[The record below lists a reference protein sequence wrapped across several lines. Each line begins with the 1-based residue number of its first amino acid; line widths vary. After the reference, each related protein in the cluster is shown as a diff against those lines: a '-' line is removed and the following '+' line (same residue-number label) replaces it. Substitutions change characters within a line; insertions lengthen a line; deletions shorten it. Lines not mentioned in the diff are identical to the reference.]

1 MISADDCSYADVI
14 LPLALPELFTYAVP
28 ENLRDGI
35 RRGQRVVVQF
45 GRQRVYAALV
55 FSLHNQPPSNYTTK
69 EILSVI
75 DDQPIVNDEQ
85 FRLWQWIS
93 DYYIALPGEVMSAA
107 LPSALRLQSESVIV
121 PNEEFDGDASALTD
135 REYLIYEALQ
145 LKPEL
150 TISDISKILSI
161 KFVMP
166 VLRNLVK
173 KKVVL
178 VLETLD
184 DKYKPRYVEMVS
196 LHPDMGNDDKAV
208 EAVIASIEKKAPKQ
222 VDLLLAF
229 YQHTRELGQSDVVK
243 SYLLKKAQVASS
255 VLAAL
260 EKKKVLQVTSVQAD
274 RLPVYNGDVVPPKSL
289 SPDQDQAL
297 TDIRQAFDNKKV
309 TLLHGVTS
317 SGKTELYIHLIEDKL
332 RENKQ
337 VLYLLPEIALTTQ
350 IIRRLQRHFGNK
362 LLVYHSR
369 FNENER
375 VEVWN
380 KILDDNLSDSSARI
394 VIGARSS
401 VFLPFSKLGL
411 VIVDEEHDH
420 SYKQDDPSPR
430 YNGRDVAVVLANQQD
445 ADVLLGSATPC
456 LESYF
461 NALSG
466 KYALVNLNKRHA
478 GLEMPEVE
486 LVDLKRAVKRKEMNG
501 NFSARLIE
509 RITEVLA
516 NGHQVILFQNRRGF
530 APFLECNACSWVP
543 TCLNCDV
550 SLTYHKVKNE
560 LRCHYC
566 GYVASIPVKCGTCGE
581 HDIRM
586 RGFGTERIEEDLKIL
601 LPDVKIGR
609 LDHDTTRSKMGYQR
623 ILGEFEEGNIDI
635 LVGTQMVTKG
645 LDFDRVNLVGILN
658 ADSML
663 HFPDFRSYERGF
675 QLMSQVSG
683 RAGRKNQTGSVLLQT
698 YDPGNWVLQHVIR
711 HDFKGFYE
719 KELVER
725 YKFGFPPYTR
735 LIELRLKHKD
745 PYKIDKSADAL
756 TKELK
761 KTFGKRVL
769 GPTIPTVMRIR
780 NYYLRTVLLKL
791 EKTLSVADV
800 KRKLTKSI
808 SDFKKN
814 PDHHQ
819 LIVQVD
825 VDPV

>member
-45 GRQRVYAALV
+45 GRHRVYAAIV
-55 FSLHNQPPSNYTTK
+55 FNLHNQPPANYTTK

-75 DDQPIVNDEQ
+75 DDQPIVNNEQ

-93 DYYIALPGEVMSAA
+93 DYYLALPGEVMSAA

-184 DKYKPRYVEMVS
+184 DKYKPRFVEMVS

-208 EAVIASIEKKAPKQ
+208 EEVIAAIEKKAPKQ

-229 YQHTRELGQSDVVK
+229 YQHTRELGQTDVVK
-243 SYLLKKAQVASS
+243 SYLLKKAHVASS

-289 SPDQDQAL
+289 SPDQEQAL

-516 NGHQVILFQNRRGF
+516 NGYQVILFQNRRGF

-566 GYVASIPVKCGTCGE
+566 GYVAAIPIKCGTCGE

-601 LPDVKIGR
+601 LPEAKIGR

-698 YDPGNWVLQHVIR
+698 YVPGNWVLQHVIR

-761 KTFGKRVL
+761 KTFGKRIL

-780 NYYLRTVLLKL
+780 NYYLRTVLIKL

-808 SDFKKN
+808 NDFKKI

-819 LIVQVD
+819 LIVQID

>member
-1 MISADDCSYADVI
+1 MISPDNYAYADVI

-55 FSLHNQPPSNYTTK
+55 FNLHNDPPANYETK
-69 EILSVI
+69 DILSVI
-75 DDQPIVNDEQ
+75 DDLPIVSDLQ

-107 LPSALRLQSESVIV
+107 LPSALRLQSESFIV
-121 PNEEFDGDASALTD
+121 PNEEFDGNASALTD

-145 LKPEL
+145 LKAEL
-150 TISDISKILSI
+150 TIAEISKILSI

-178 VLETLD
+178 VLESLD
-184 DKYKPRYVEMVS
+184 EKYKLRFVDMVS
-196 LHPDMGNDDKAV
+196 LHPDMGDDDKAI
-208 EAVIASIEKKAPKQ
+208 EAVIAAIEKKAPKQ

-229 YQHTRELGQSDVVK
+229 YQHTRELGKPDVVK
-243 SYLLKKAQVASS
+243 SYLLKRANVASS

-260 EKKKVLQVTSVQAD
+260 EKKKVLLVSSVQVD

-289 SPDQDQAL
+289 SAEQDQAL
-297 TDIRQAFDNKKV
+297 SDIRRAFENKKV

-317 SGKTELYIHLIEDKL
+317 SGKTELYIHLIEEKL
-332 RENKQ
+332 RANKQ

-350 IIRRLQRHFGNK
+350 IIHRLQKHFGNE

-369 FNENER
+369 FNEHER

-380 KILDDNLSDSSARI
+380 KILDDNISTSSAKI
-394 VIGARSS
+394 VVGARSS
-401 VFLPFSKLGL
+401 VFLPFDKLGL

-420 SYKQDDPSPR
+420 SYKQADPSPR

-466 KYALVNLNKRHA
+466 KYALVNLEKRHA
-478 GLEMPEVE
+478 GLKMPEVE
-486 LVDLKRAVKRKEMNG
+486 IVDLKRAMKRKEMNG

-509 RITEVLA
+509 RIAEVLA

-530 APFLECNACSWVP
+530 APFLECNVCSWVP

-566 GYVASIPVKCGTCGE
+566 GYLAGIPIKCGTCGE

-601 LPDVKIGR
+601 LPEAKVGR
-609 LDHDTTRSKMGYQR
+609 LDHDTTRSKLGYQR
-623 ILGEFEEGNIDI
+623 ILGEFEEGNIDV

-698 YDPGNWVLQHVIR
+698 YDPSNWVLQHVIN

-745 PYKIDKSADAL
+745 SYKIDMWADAL

-761 KTFGKRVL
+761 RTFGNRVL
-769 GPTIPTVMRIR
+769 GPTIPTVMRVR
-780 NYYLRTVLLKL
+780 NYYLRTVLLKI

-800 KRKLTKSI
+800 KRKLTKAI
-808 SDFKKN
+808 TDFKKL

>member
-1 MISADDCSYADVI
+1 MISDDCSFADVI

-28 ENLRDGI
+28 ESMRENI

-55 FSLHNQPPSNYTTK
+55 FNLHNQPPANYATK
-69 EILSVI
+69 EILEVI

-93 DYYIALPGEVMSAA
+93 DYYLALPGELMSAA
-107 LPSALRLQSESVIV
+107 LPSALRLQSESIIV

-145 LKPEL
+145 LKPQL
-150 TISDISKILSI
+150 TISEISKILSV

-196 LHPDMGNDDKAV
+196 LHPDMGNDDKAI
-208 EAVIASIEKKAPKQ
+208 EAVVAAIEKKAPKQ

-243 SYLLKKAQVASS
+243 SYLLKKANVASS

-260 EKKKVLQVTSVQAD
+260 EKKHVLQVTSVQAD

-289 SPDQDQAL
+289 SPDQTQAL
-297 TDIRQAFDNKKV
+297 SDIRQAFDNKKV

-317 SGKTELYIHLIEDKL
+317 SGKTELYIHLIEEKL

-350 IIRRLQRHFGNK
+350 IIRRLQRHFGNS

-369 FNENER
+369 FNEYER

-380 KILDDNLSDSSARI
+380 KILDDNLSDSSAKI

-411 VIVDEEHDH
+411 VIVDEEHDN
-420 SYKQDDPSPR
+420 SYKQDDPAPR

-466 KYALVNLNKRHA
+466 KYALVNLDKRHA
-478 GLEMPEVE
+478 GLEMPQVE
-486 LVDLKRAVKRKEMNG
+486 LVDVKRALKRKEMNG

-509 RITEVLA
+509 KISEVLS

-530 APFLECNACSWVP
+530 APFLECNSCSWVP

-566 GYVASIPVKCGTCGE
+566 GYIATIPIKCGTCGE

-601 LPDVKIGR
+601 LPEAKVGR

-623 ILGEFEEGNIDI
+623 ILGEFEEGNIDV

-658 ADSML
+658 SDSML

-756 TKELK
+756 TRELK

-780 NYYLRTVLLKL
+780 NYYLRTVLIKL

-800 KRKLTKSI
+800 KRKLSKSI
-808 SDFKKN
+808 SDFKKI

-819 LIVQVD
+819 LIVQID

>member
-1 MISADDCSYADVI
+1 
-14 LPLALPELFTYAVP
+14 
-28 ENLRDGI
+28 
-35 RRGQRVVVQF
+35 
-45 GRQRVYAALV
+45 
-55 FSLHNQPPSNYTTK
+55 
-69 EILSVI
+69 
-75 DDQPIVNDEQ
+75 
-85 FRLWQWIS
+85 
-93 DYYIALPGEVMSAA
+93 
-107 LPSALRLQSESVIV
+107 
-121 PNEEFDGDASALTD
+121 
-135 REYLIYEALQ
+135 
-145 LKPEL
+145 
-150 TISDISKILSI
+150 
-161 KFVMP
+161 
-166 VLRNLVK
+166 
-173 KKVVL
+173 
-178 VLETLD
+178 
-184 DKYKPRYVEMVS
+184 
-196 LHPDMGNDDKAV
+196 
-208 EAVIASIEKKAPKQ
+208 
-222 VDLLLAF
+222 
-229 YQHTRELGQSDVVK
+229 
-243 SYLLKKAQVASS
+243 
-255 VLAAL
+255 
-260 EKKKVLQVTSVQAD
+260 
-274 RLPVYNGDVVPPKSL
+274 
-289 SPDQDQAL
+289 
-297 TDIRQAFDNKKV
+297 
-309 TLLHGVTS
+309 
-317 SGKTELYIHLIEDKL
+317 
-332 RENKQ
+332 
-337 VLYLLPEIALTTQ
+337 
-350 IIRRLQRHFGNK
+350 
-362 LLVYHSR
+362 
-369 FNENER
+369 
-375 VEVWN
+375 
-380 KILDDNLSDSSARI
+380 
-394 VIGARSS
+394 
-401 VFLPFSKLGL
+401 
-411 VIVDEEHDH
+411 
-420 SYKQDDPSPR
+420 
-430 YNGRDVAVVLANQQD
+430 
-445 ADVLLGSATPC
+445 
-456 LESYF
+456 
-461 NALSG
+461 
-466 KYALVNLNKRHA
+466 VNLNKRHA

>member
-550 SLTYHKVKNE
+550 SLTYHKIKNE

-566 GYVASIPVKCGTCGE
+566 GYIASIPVKCGTCGE

-601 LPDVKIGR
+601 LPDAKIGR

-808 SDFKKN
+808 SDFKKI
-814 PDHHQ
+814 PDHQQ
-819 LIVQVD
+819 LIVQID

>member
-1 MISADDCSYADVI
+1 MSVDDCSYADVI

-28 ENLRDGI
+28 ENMREGI

-45 GRQRVYAALV
+45 GRQRVYAAIV
-55 FSLHNQPPSNYTTK
+55 FHLHNQPPANYSTK

-75 DDQPIVNDEQ
+75 DDSPIVNDEQ

-93 DYYIALPGEVMSAA
+93 DYYLALPGEVMSAA

-121 PNEEFDGDASALTD
+121 PNEEFDGDASSLTD

-178 VLETLD
+178 VLETLN
-184 DKYKPRYVEMVS
+184 DKYKPRFVEMVS

-208 EAVIASIEKKAPKQ
+208 EAVIATIEKKAPKQ

-229 YQHTRELGQSDVVK
+229 YQHTRELGQTDVVK
-243 SYLLKKAQVASS
+243 SYLLKKAHVASS

-289 SPDQDQAL
+289 SPSQGQAL
-297 TDIRQAFDNKKV
+297 SDIRQAFDNKKV

-317 SGKTELYIHLIEDKL
+317 SGKTELYIHLIEEKL

-350 IIRRLQRHFGNK
+350 IIRRLQQHFGNS

-509 RITEVLA
+509 RIKEVLS

-566 GYVASIPVKCGTCGE
+566 GYVSSIPSKCGTCGE

-601 LPDVKIGR
+601 LPDAKIGR

-683 RAGRKNQTGSVLLQT
+683 RAGRKSQTGSVLLQT
-698 YDPGNWVLQHVIR
+698 YDPGNWVLQHVIQ

-769 GPTIPTVMRIR
+769 GPTIPTVMRVR

-808 SDFKKN
+808 SDFKKI

-819 LIVQVD
+819 LIVQID